1 MVEKLQKASGF
12 KVKITNDA
20 NAAALGEYHFGAGK
34 KYKSLVMLTLGTGVG
49 SGIVFN
55 GKLFE
60 GNLGAGVELGH
71 EVIKI
76 GGEKCTCGRKGC
88 LEAYASATA
97 LIRQAQR
104 AMDGDKESLL
114 WKLTDGNKENVN
126 GKIVF
131 DALREGDKTA
141 EKVVKKYT
149 EYLAAGVTNVINA
162 FHPQAIVLGGGIC
175 AAGDVFLTP
184 LKRKVSRQIYGGT
197 KFAPVEI
204 VVASLGNDAGIY
216 GAAALSV
223 NR

>member
-1 MVEKLQKASGF
+1 M
-12 KVKITNDA
+12 
-20 NAAALGEYHFGAGK
+20 
-34 KYKSLVMLTLGTGVG
+34 G

-71 EVIKI
+71 EVRRI
-76 GGEKCTCGRKGC
+76 GGEKCTCGRKEC

-97 LIRQAQR
+97 LILQAQKV
-104 AMDGDKESLL
+104 MENDKYSLL
-114 WKLTDGNKENVN
+114 WKLTDENKENVN

-131 DALREGDKTA
+131 DALRAGDKTA

-175 AAGDVFLTP
+175 AA
-184 LKRKVSRQIYGGT
+184 S
-197 KFAPVEI
+197 
-204 VVASLGNDAGIY
+204 DAF
-216 GAAALSV
+216 
-223 NR
+223 

>member
-1 MVEKLQKASGF
+1 MQVHRNDEYAQKYEHDNGKTEMCYIIPA
-12 KVKITNDA
+12 DD
-20 NAAALGEYHFGAGK
+20 GAGK

-97 LIRQAQR
+97 LIRQAQK
-104 AMDGDKESLL
+104 AMDGDKDSLL
-114 WKLTDGNKENVN
+114 WKLTAGNKENVN

-131 DALREGDKTA
+131 DALRAGDKTA
-141 EKVVKKYT
+141 ERVVKKT
-149 EYLAAGVTNVINA
+149 RNILRRV
-162 FHPQAIVLGGGIC
+162 
-175 AAGDVFLTP
+175 
-184 LKRKVSRQIYGGT
+184 
-197 KFAPVEI
+197 
-204 VVASLGNDAGIY
+204 
-216 GAAALSV
+216 
-223 NR
+223 